1 MVVAVVVLDMTVQMQ
16 RPVRAQVLEHPD
28 KVTMEQHLLIQVMAA
43 VRVAAVQDLLDRT
56 QFLAISVVK
65 VATV

>member
-1 MVVAVVVLDMTVQMQ
+1 MTVQMQ
-16 RPVRAQVLEHPD
+16 RPVRAQVLEHLD
-28 KVTMEQHLLIQVMAA
+28 KETMEQHLLIQVMAE
-43 VRVAAVQDLLDRT
+43 VLVVAARDLLDRT